1 MKQTIIVVGLF
12 IVSNAKVFGYTN
24 SICVQDTL
32 PKAGEDTLSKFD
44 QFNKKAEHL
53 FKILPVP
60 IYSYN
65 NLAGNIVGLA
75 KFNVLS
81 LSKKDTISKPSKLSE
96 VATISSNDNIN
107 VSVAANLVFNK
118 DKDIII
124 TFVNFKQQP
133 EYIFGIGNNVTKE
146 NAEPISSTRILFA
159 ATWLKEV
166 LKHFYAGIAFNYA
179 NYFNIQTD
187 SNSFLVE
194 DTVAGVNGGASVGIG
209 LVFSY
214 DTRDNRYNASKGNY
228 IIGTFLAH
236 PKFIG
241 SVYQFSRFDIDAR
254 KFFNPW
260 AHDVIALQA
269 TTTYCNGNTPFYS
282 LAEMG
287 GDYQMR
293 GYYEGAF
300 RDNVLVDAQVEYRQH
315 IWNIFG
321 ATAFFGV
328 GQVGPTYSAI
338 SLNGF
343 HLDYGGGLRIRVDTK
358 HNTNLRFDFGFGP
371 GGIQGAIINFAEAF

>member
-1 MKQTIIVVGLF
+1 MKQLTILILLIVVSK
-12 IVSNAKVFGYTN
+12 INVFGQTV
-24 SICVQDTL
+24 SAAVQDSV
-32 PKAGEDTLSKFD
+32 PKAAKDTSGFD
-44 QFNKKAEHL
+44 KFNKKAENL
-53 FKILPVP
+53 FRILPVP

-65 NLAGNIVGLA
+65 NLAGNIYGLA
-75 KFNVLS
+75 KFNVIS
-81 LSKKDTISKPSKLSE
+81 LSKKDTISKPSKLSG
-96 VATISSNDNIN
+96 VFTVSSNGNIN
-107 VSVAANLVFNK
+107 ASVAANLVFNQ
-118 DKDIII
+118 DNDIVI
-124 TFVNFKQQP
+124 TYVNFQQQP

-159 ATWLKEV
+159 ATWLRQF
-166 LKHFYAGIAFNYA
+166 LKHFYAGIAFSYA

-187 SNSFLVE
+187 SNSFLKE

-209 LVFSY
+209 FAFTY
-214 DTRDNRYNASKGNY
+214 DTRDNRYNASKGGY
-228 IIGTFLAH
+228 IIGTFQAH
-236 PKFIG
+236 PSWIG
-241 SVYQFSRFDIDAR
+241 SVYQFSRFDLDAR
-254 KFFNPW
+254 KFFHPW
-260 AHDVIALQA
+260 TSGVIALQA

-287 GDYQMR
+287 GSYQMR

-315 IWNIFG
+315 VWNIFG

-328 GQVGPTYSAI
+328 GQVGPNYSAI

-343 HLDYGGGLRIRVDTK
+343 HLDYGGGLRIRVDSK

-371 GGIQGAIINFAEAF
+371 GGIQGVIINFAEAF